1 MLCSLWII
9 WPDGFGEMKRL
20 AVLLVK
26 LSTALVF
33 AFVMFSAALLASV
46 ASCWLIFCGTALD
59 VTVVGAPK
67 LRVVGVGLLFIKLS
81 TNADDTLGVV
91 RVEVNV
97 LARGGT
103 IGMNGIGCAGLMVCV
118 WGADVGTELVAGVG
132 IDEVKPSSN
141 GCEGF

>member
-1 MLCSLWII
+1 VLCSLWII

-33 AFVMFSAALLASV
+33 AFVMFSAALLVSV
-46 ASCWLIFCGTALD
+46 PSCWLIFCGTALD

-67 LRVVGVGLLFIKLS
+67 LKVVGVGLLFIKLS
-81 TNADDTLGVV
+81 TNADDTLGV
-91 RVEVNV
+91 RVEENV

-103 IGMNGIGCAGLMVCV
+103 IGMKGIGCGGLIVC
-118 WGADVGTELVAGVG
+118 
-132 IDEVKPSSN
+132 I
-141 GCEGF
+141 